1 MRLRTL
7 VKTGVK
13 CYWWAFRL
21 WKEVMSLSL
30 ARSTPNDEIS
40 LWELTEPVVRRW
52 RTVALMIIVAIGLAA
67 VHVVT
72 VTPEY
77 EARARL
83 IVLAPNRAVTD
94 LQTLQLYRNL
104 VPAYQQILSSRRV
117 MDAVLSELNLDWSPE
132 EYGRR
137 VRIASDDESQTLDVF
152 VRASSPSEA
161 VDLPRF
167 SGHPD
172 TWGVSPGKG
181 DPHAGYQAA
190 VSSRVPGRSR
200 PPRPGEWEE
209 APADC
214 RRPRRLGGQPAEV
227 GSASRDRR
235 GAAPRVD
242 DRRTGGTQPAAAGEP
257 DPAGGA

>member
-1 MRLRTL
+1 MTEDGLKRLDL
-7 VKTGVK
+7 
-13 CYWWAFRL
+13 
-21 WKEVMSLSL
+21 
-30 ARSTPNDEIS
+30 EIV
-40 LWELTEPVVRRW
+40 EAD
-52 RTVALMIIVAIGLAA
+52 VALQPIVSVAGGS
-67 VHVVT
+67 VVA
-72 VTPEY
+72 Y
-77 EARARL
+77 EAL
-83 IVLAPNRAVTD
+83 L
-94 LQTLQLYRNL
+94 
-104 VPAYQQILSSRRV
+104 
-117 MDAVLSELNLDWSPE
+117 
-132 EYGRR
+132 R
-137 VRIASDDESQTLDVF
+137 VRAAGGVILLPQALMTGGVPPRLLGRLEREAHA
-152 VRASSPSEA
+152 RAL
-161 VDLPRF
+161 DLPRF